1 MGGIPMS
8 TTVAV
13 GLSFLFS
20 FVTFTN
26 AHVQGI
32 SGHRDYTPLKSKA
45 ILAGSVFFSA
55 GIRVTALIMFF
66 APSLGLFDL
75 LRHYQAEM
83 IGFRKQDP
91 TRYGGI
97 EFPSD
102 VYIKGNLSEIQRG
115 SYQYFSLYEDPSY
128 IPPTIFM
135 YTMVNL
141 KTYFVVFWI
150 ILF

>member
-1 MGGIPMS
+1 
-8 TTVAV
+8 
-13 GLSFLFS
+13 
-20 FVTFTN
+20 
-26 AHVQGI
+26 
-32 SGHRDYTPLKSKA
+32 
-45 ILAGSVFFSA
+45 
-55 GIRVTALIMFF
+55 
-66 APSLGLFDL
+66 
-75 LRHYQAEM
+75 M

-115 SYQYFSLYEDPSY
+115 SYEYFSLYGDPSY

-135 YTMVNL
+135 YTMVSL

-150 ILF
+150 ILFLQTVVIYIIDQYWIKSTPKDTPFLARIMHEVLEDSLK